1 MTKPM
6 AFGEKEVGNQNAY
19 FMWVMQRATYSVK
32 GYGRINLSSSKGWE
46 RSFYVRGGQ
55 FLCWC
60 SEWKGN
66 NEGGGRKD
74 KRRIE
79 RKKEWKRKWKKGQRE
94 RERRERPQREFVTTV

>member
-46 RSFYVRGGQ
+46 RSFY
-55 FLCWC
+55 
-60 SEWKGN
+60 
-66 NEGGGRKD
+66 GGGVSFYVGAPSEKEIM
-74 KRRIE
+74 KVEGE
-79 RKKEWKRKWKKGQRE
+79 RTKEE
-94 RERRERPQREFVTTV
+94 